1 MKKLRKS
8 FAILCMSL
16 VLCLVSINYN
26 FQVAYANPA
35 PIKQQQPEQPSI
47 WALEDVQMLSI
58 YDIIDISMFGQYQ
71 SNVTYRELYTVGI
84 KLYEKL
90 ADEMVSEED
99 ITIDD
104 IALQKAAYKLFNV
117 FLLDDN
123 MNVVVTRKDV
133 VDVLYRVIKKAEP
146 TFDYELDYS
155 LSFDDISSIDGNLN
169 SVKYLVSNKLL
180 NGIGNNKL
188 GLENNCTKEQL
199 FSLTTRAYYYA
210 IQKSDRAAKG
220 AFWKVS
226 GGKNTVYLLGS
237 IHIADSSIYPMNDD
251 ILEAFDSS
259 DALAVEVNLL
269 DSQEG
274 IAYMQQKMVYSDGTT
289 IDQHISEE
297 TYQAYEEAMK
307 SFGVATKEQYD
318 LLKPWSAAFTIQNL
332 QAAEQSIQAGL
343 GVDVYF
349 MSKAMFRKP
358 IIEIEGYKFQTDL
371 FESFDPEFQELFLQS
386 VLIKPAEN
394 DEDTDETDP
403 AIDSIDNNVDVI
415 AGMLESWRKG
425 NVGEL
430 EKVVSYDENATD
442 EFTKKF
448 WIDRNDHMYESVL
461 SYLNDDSEKT
471 YFVIVGA
478 GHMVTNAGIVKKLED
493 KGYSVEQ
500 IK

>member
-1 MKKLRKS
+1 MKQSRKL
-8 FAILCMSL
+8 FTILCMSL

-71 SNVTYRELYTVGI
+71 SNVTYRELYTVGV

-90 ADEMVSEED
+90 TGETVSDED

-133 VDVLYRVIKKAEP
+133 VDVLYKVIKKAEP

-155 LSFDDISSIDGNLN
+155 LSFDDISSADGNLN
-169 SVKYLVSNKLL
+169 GVKYLVSNNLL

-199 FSLTTRAYYYA
+199 FALTRRAYYYA

-289 IDQHISEE
+289 IDQHVSKE
-297 TYQAYEEAMK
+297 TYEAYEEAMK
-307 SFGVATKEQYD
+307 SFGVLTKEQYD

-349 MSKAMFRKP
+349 MSKALFRKP

-371 FESFDPEFQELFLQS
+371 FESFDPEFQEQFLQS
-386 VLIKPAEN
+386 MLTKPEEKA
-394 DEDTDETDP
+394 DDDETDP
-403 AIDSIDNNVDVI
+403 AVDSMDNNVDVI
-415 AGMLESWRKG
+415 VGMLESWRKG
-425 NVGEL
+425 NVEEL
-430 EKVVSYDENATD
+430 EEVVAYDENATD

-461 SYLNDDSEKT
+461 SYLNDDSGKT

-478 GHMVTNAGIVKKLED
+478 GHMVTNAGIVNKLED
-493 KGYSVEQ
+493 EGYSVEQ